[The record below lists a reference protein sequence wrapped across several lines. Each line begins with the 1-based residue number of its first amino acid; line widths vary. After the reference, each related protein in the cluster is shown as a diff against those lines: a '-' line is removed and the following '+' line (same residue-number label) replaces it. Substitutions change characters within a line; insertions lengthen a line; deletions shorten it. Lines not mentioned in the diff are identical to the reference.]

1 MPVSDETVLEAA
13 MAIATISGLEM
24 DPDDLLEDA
33 FLLARSFPEEDE
45 FMAATAATVRAIGNL
60 AGRRVTSARL
70 KYAFE
75 GWLSYHYQHRVSQG
89 GSADCRI
96 VFRETEGGVEVK
108 AFGHRR
114 VPADIYER
122 MATSRQ

>member
-1 MPVSDETVLEAA
+1 MPISDKTILDAA
-13 MAIATISGLEM
+13 LAIASVPGLEM
-24 DPDDLLEDA
+24 NPDDLLEDT

-45 FMAATAATVRAIGNL
+45 FKAATAATVRAIANIT
-60 AGRRVTSARL
+60 GRKVTSAWL

-108 AFGHRR
+108 AFGHRKL
-114 VPADIYER
+114 PADIYER
-122 MATSRQ
+122 MTASRK

>member
-1 MPVSDETVLEAA
+1 MPISDEAVLEAA
-13 MAIATISGLEM
+13 MAIASVPGLEM

-45 FMAATAATVRAIGNL
+45 FMAAAAATVRAIGSI
-60 AGRRVTSARL
+60 AGRRVTSSRL

-89 GSADCRI
+89 GSADCRV
-96 VFRETEGGVEVK
+96 VFRETERGVEVK

-122 MATSRQ
+122 MAASRR

>member
-1 MPVSDETVLEAA
+1 MQVNEEMVLEAA
-13 MAIATISGLEM
+13 MAIASVPGLEM

-33 FLLARSFPEEDE
+33 FLLACSFPEEDE
-45 FMAATAATVRAIGNL
+45 FMAATAATVRAIGNI

-96 VFRETEGGVEVK
+96 VFRKTEGGVEVK

-122 MATSRQ
+122 MAASRQ